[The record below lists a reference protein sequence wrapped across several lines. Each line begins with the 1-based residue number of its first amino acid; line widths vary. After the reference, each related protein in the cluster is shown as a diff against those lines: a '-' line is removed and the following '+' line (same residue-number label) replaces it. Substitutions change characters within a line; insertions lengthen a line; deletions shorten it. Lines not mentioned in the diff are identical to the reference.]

1 MKMAVRLAMRSILR
15 NRFRSILAISGI
27 AVATMMLIFNVS
39 FMESF
44 YDLMIRGSTDVEIG
58 HVQIQD
64 RDYIDRPATIDYM
77 EWDEEL
83 REAIEALPEVRAAT
97 PRVRLFGLVGHEDRS
112 FVGRIFG
119 IDPVTEPDV
128 TVMSEGIVEGRWL
141 SETNREP
148 PAEVVIGRGLSRTL
162 GVGLGG
168 ELVVI
173 AEGAD
178 GSMGDA
184 LLEVVGIL
192 ETGNSVVDRQAVLLH
207 IDEAQ
212 YVAAM
217 EGVVHEVIIS
227 VHDPAGSM
235 AAAGAVQGVLDA
247 RGLEDLQARSW
258 MEVQPGL
265 YELLVLGNTSNY
277 IIYLVI
283 FFIVALGVLNALRM
297 SARERYREFGVMMA
311 VGMSRAKLFFM
322 IVFEGLVLGIAGA
335 GVGALIGSAGIY
347 YFSEY
352 GLDLGMLMEG
362 EGTYMGVSFSD
373 RIFFV
378 TSPELVLEPSVG
390 LVVVT
395 VLCAVWPAV
404 AAIRLLPRDAITG
417 RQ

>member
-1 MKMAVRLAMRSILR
+1 MKMVVRLAMRSILR
-15 NRFRSILAISGI
+15 NRFRSVLAISGI

-44 YDLMIRGSTDVEIG
+44 YDLMIRGSTDVETG

-77 EWDEEL
+77 EWDQEL
-83 REAIEALPEVRAAT
+83 REEIEAIPEVRAAT

-119 IDPVTEPDV
+119 IDPVTEPNV
-128 TVMSEGIVEGRWL
+128 TVMSDGIVEGRWL

-322 IVFEGLVLGIAGA
+322 IVCEGLVLGIAGA
-335 GVGALIGSAGIY
+335 GVGALIGGAGIY

-395 VLCAVWPAV
+395 VLCAIWPAV

>member
-1 MKMAVRLAMRSILR
+1 MKMVVRLAMRSILR
-15 NRFRSILAISGI
+15 NRFRSVLAISGI

-83 REAIEALPEVRAAT
+83 REAVEALPEVRAAT

-235 AAAGAVQGVLDA
+235 AAAGAVQSVLDA

-311 VGMSRAKLFFM
+311 VGMSRAKLFSM
-322 IVFEGLVLGIAGA
+322 IVFEGLVLGITGA
-335 GVGALIGSAGIY
+335 GVGALIGGAGIY
-347 YFSEY
+347 YFSKY

-395 VLCAVWPAV
+395 VVCAIWPAV

>member
-1 MKMAVRLAMRSILR
+1 MKMVVRLAMRSILR
-15 NRFRSILAISGI
+15 NRFRSVLAISGI

-44 YDLMIRGSTDVEIG
+44 YDLMIRGSTDVETG

-77 EWDEEL
+77 EWDQEL
-83 REAIEALPEVRAAT
+83 REEIEAIPEVRAAT

-119 IDPVTEPDV
+119 IDPVTEPNV
-128 TVMSEGIVEGRWL
+128 TVMSDGIVEGRWL

-297 SARERYREFGVMMA
+297 SARERYREFGVMLA
-311 VGMSRAKLFFM
+311 VGMSRATLFFM

-335 GVGALIGSAGIY
+335 GVGALIGGAGIY

-395 VLCAVWPAV
+395 VLCAIWPAV